1 MSRKRKREEESSGGS
16 WLTTYG
22 DMVTLILTFFILL
35 YSFST
40 IDVIKFKKML
50 FSFKDAIGVVKGGK
64 TFEEDEATFSG
75 QAMDEIGKSKKTT
88 QEIMETAKR
97 IQTILEQE
105 GLKSNVSVTVSQRGV
120 VVSIAEGL
128 LFRSG
133 EYEIRPEGRKVLRI
147 LTRIIKELPNDVS
160 VEGHA
165 DKVPIRSEGVVQ
177 DNWTL
182 SALRAV
188 RIVSFFQSS
197 GISPRRLQAVG
208 YGDTRPIMPNDT
220 PEHRNMN
227 RRADI
232 VFLSQSS
239 IF

>member
-1 MSRKRKREEESSGGS
+1 
-16 WLTTYG
+16 
-22 DMVTLILTFFILL
+22 
-35 YSFST
+35 
-40 IDVIKFKKML
+40 
-50 FSFKDAIGVVKGGK
+50 
-64 TFEEDEATFSG
+64 
-75 QAMDEIGKSKKTT
+75 
-88 QEIMETAKR
+88 
-97 IQTILEQE
+97 
-105 GLKSNVSVTVSQRGV
+105 

-133 EYEIRPEGRKVLRI
+133 EYEIRPEGKRVLDI

-165 DKVPIRSEGVVQ
+165 DKIPVRADGVVR

-188 RIVSFFQSS
+188 RIVAYFQAA
-197 GISPRRLQAVG
+197 GVSPRRLQAVG

-232 VFLSQSS
+232 VFLSESS

>member
-1 MSRKRKREEESSGGS
+1 MARKRKEEESSGGS

-64 TFEEDEATFSG
+64 TFEEDEAAFSG
-75 QAMDEIGKSKKTT
+75 QTMDEIGKSKKTT

-97 IQTILEQE
+97 IQSILEQE

-133 EYEIRPEGRKVLRI
+133 EYEIRPEGKRVLAI

-165 DKVPIRSEGVVQ
+165 DKIPVRADGVVR

-188 RIVSFFQSS
+188 RIVAYFQTAGVSS
-197 GISPRRLQAVG
+197 RRLQAVG

-232 VFLSQSS
+232 VFLSESS